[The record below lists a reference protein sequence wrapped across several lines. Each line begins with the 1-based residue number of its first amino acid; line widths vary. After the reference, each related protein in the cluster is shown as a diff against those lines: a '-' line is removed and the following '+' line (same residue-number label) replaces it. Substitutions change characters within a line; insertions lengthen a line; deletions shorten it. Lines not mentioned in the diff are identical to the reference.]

1 MATSFR
7 RRPTALER
15 AGALALLESGFSFR
29 ILRDTASNAVD
40 FRLFRTLRN
49 LTRPAI
55 FATEATRCVIRF
67 FEFGRICDSVENF
80 ANRRVFGYES
90 PSKWYQR
97 GLMTI
102 FDCASTP
109 TMPNVKEF
117 YGRCATPLIVFWD
130 PL

>member
-15 AGALALLESGFSFR
+15 EGALALLERGFSFR
-29 ILRDTASNAVD
+29 IPRDTASDAAD

-55 FATEATRCVIRF
+55 FAARGHARRVIRF

-80 ANRRVFGYES
+80 ANIRVFGYES

-117 YGRCATPLIVFWD
+117 AVKNVIRLR
-130 PL
+130 